1 MTAVEF
7 FSIVKDIVLASA
19 AGITAYVAFTGLGKW
34 QKELTGKANFEVART
49 LIKTVYKLRDEL
61 GYARSP
67 FVSAHEFP
75 EGYGGALGK
84 HTAEEEGQAWAHVY
98 SKRWE
103 PVGSAIQEFDTALL
117 EAEALWGNAIKEKAL
132 KLRQA
137 ARELQVSMEA
147 VISDKYN
154 GGEDFKDR
162 DFGKKMRANVSATH
176 SANDELSNKINE
188 AITELESEIR
198 PHLSRS

>member
-1 MTAVEF
+1 MTTVEF
-7 FSIVKDIVLASA
+7 FQILKDIILASA
-19 AGITAYVAFTGLGKW
+19 AGITAYVALTGLSKW

-75 EGYGGALGK
+75 EGYNGSLGN
-84 HTAEEEGQAWAHVY
+84 HTAEEEAQAWMRIY

-103 PVGSAIQEFDTALL
+103 PVGNAIQEFDAALL
-117 EAEALWGNAIKEKAL
+117 EAEALWGNSIKEKAL
-132 KLRQA
+132 KLSQA

-147 VISDKYN
+147 VISNKYN
-154 GGEDFKDR
+154 SGEDFRDR
-162 DFGKKMRANVSATH
+162 DFGKEMRANVSATQ
-176 SANDELSNKINE
+176 SSDDQLSNKINE
-188 AITELESEIR
+188 AITGLESEIR

>member
-7 FSIVKDIVLASA
+7 FSIVKDIALASA

-34 QKELTGKANFEVART
+34 QKELKGKANFEVART

-67 FVSAHEFP
+67 FVSGQEFP
-75 EGYGGALGK
+75 EDYRGALGK

-103 PVGSAIQEFDTALL
+103 PVGNAIQEFDAALL
-117 EAEALWGNAIKEKAL
+117 EAEALWGSPIKEKAS

-137 ARELQVSMEA
+137 ANELRVSMEA
-147 VISDKYN
+147 VISDKYS
-154 GGEDFKDR
+154 GGQDFKDG
-162 DFGKKMRANVSATH
+162 DFGKKMRNNVSATQT
-176 SANDELSNKINE
+176 AKDELSNKINE
-188 AITELESEIR
+188 AITELEGEIR
-198 PHLSRS
+198 PHLTRS